1 MLRKEDFEPNMKT
14 EDKIPGA
21 QTENPAQSQ
30 RFGDFIVKYMQNV
43 QDTMELFPGTSFR
56 AINEIFGVLYV
67 PLESMGEIEVTG
79 TSYNSIPKCYTY
91 MDMEAAGESGINRLH
106 DHPYLKL
113 RGKGTAVAVID
124 SGIDYQNEVFR
135 NAGGSRIA
143 YLWDQSIEEEE
154 QNQSG
159 RELEAENGDADNLP
173 GDDIADTEVPY
184 GKLFRKKDI
193 DRALASEEPFAIVP
207 SRDTN
212 GHGTALAGIAAGNMV
227 PGENFTEPFAIV
239 PSRDTNGHG
248 TALAGI
254 AAGNMVPGENFTG
267 AAPEATLII
276 IKVKPA
282 KQYLRNFYLYPPEA
296 EAFQENDVMMAI
308 AFAISQA
315 KKLKMP
321 LSICL
326 GIGSS
331 QGAHLGTNALSQYVD
346 YVANFSQVSVS
357 VAAGNEGNTRNHST
371 GIFSQGREQIVTE
384 LRVAEREQGF
394 TIEFWGEPPE
404 IYELSIQSPTGEI
417 LEVSSSIGSRT
428 QELSFVFVETKVYVN
443 YILIERQT
451 GYSLVYI
458 RFFHPASGIWKIFT
472 QARNQQNVQF
482 HIWLP
487 VEGLIS
493 QDTYFLEPSP
503 YTTVTAPGD
512 ARNSITATAY
522 QHRDGSIYIAAG
534 RGYTPD
540 GMITPH
546 LAAPGVNVK
555 VPLVRGGFGTR
566 SGTSISAAQTAGI
579 AALLFE
585 WAIIRDNQ
593 PFFTG
598 SSVKY
603 YLQRGARREEN
614 MQYPNPE
621 WGYGKVDLYHT
632 FELLT

>member
-14 EDKIPGA
+14 EAKIPGA
-21 QTENPAQSQ
+21 QSENPAQSP

-43 QDTMELFPGTSFR
+43 KDTMELFPGTSFQ

-67 PLESMGEIEVTG
+67 PLESMGELEVTG

-91 MDMEAAGESGINRLH
+91 MDMEAAGASGITRLH

-124 SGIDYQNEVFR
+124 SGIDYQNAVFR

-143 YLWDQSIEEEE
+143 YLWDQS
-154 QNQSG
+154 
-159 RELEAENGDADNLP
+159 LEDGT
-173 GDDIADTEVPY
+173 DIAGTEVPY
-184 GKLFRKKDI
+184 GRLFRKNDI
-193 DRALASEEPFAIVP
+193 DQALAFEDPFSV
-207 SRDTN
+207 
-212 GHGTALAGIAAGNMV
+212 
-227 PGENFTEPFAIV
+227 V

-282 KQYLRNFYLYPPEA
+282 KQYLRNFYLYPPDA
-296 EAFQENDVMMAI
+296 EVFQENDVMMAI
-308 AFAISQA
+308 AYAISWA
-315 KKLKMP
+315 KKLEMP

-371 GIFSQGREQIVTE
+371 GIFSQGREQVVTE

-394 TIEFWGEPPE
+394 TMEFWGEPPE
-404 IYELSIQSPTGEI
+404 IYGLSIQSPTGEI

-472 QARNQQNVQF
+472 QARNRQNVQF
-482 HIWLP
+482 HMWLP

-566 SGTSISAAQTAGI
+566 SGTSISAAQMSGI

>member
-21 QTENPAQSQ
+21 QSENPAQSQ

-43 QDTMELFPGTSFR
+43 KDTMELFPGTSFQ

-67 PLESMGEIEVTG
+67 PLESMGELEVTG

-91 MDMEAAGESGINRLH
+91 MDMEAAGASGITRLH

-124 SGIDYQNEVFR
+124 SGIDYQNAVFR

-143 YLWDQSIEEEE
+143 YLWDQS
-154 QNQSG
+154 
-159 RELEAENGDADNLP
+159 LEDGT
-173 GDDIADTEVPY
+173 DIAGTEVPY
-184 GKLFRKKDI
+184 GRLFRKNDI
-193 DRALASEEPFAIVP
+193 DQALAFEDPFSV
-207 SRDTN
+207 
-212 GHGTALAGIAAGNMV
+212 
-227 PGENFTEPFAIV
+227 V

-282 KQYLRNFYLYPPEA
+282 KQYLRNFYLYPPDA
-296 EAFQENDVMMAI
+296 EVFQENDVMMAI
-308 AFAISQA
+308 AYAISWA
-315 KKLKMP
+315 KKLEMP

-357 VAAGNEGNTRNHST
+357 AAAGNEGNTRNHST

-394 TIEFWGEPPE
+394 TMEFWGEPPE
-404 IYELSIQSPTGEI
+404 IYGLSIQSPTGEI

-472 QARNQQNVQF
+472 RGKNRQNVQF
-482 HIWLP
+482 HMWLP

-512 ARNSITATAY
+512 ARNSITTTAY

-598 SSVKY
+598 SGVKY

>member
-21 QTENPAQSQ
+21 QSENPAQGQ

-43 QDTMELFPGTSFR
+43 KDTMELFPGTSFQ

-67 PLESMGEIEVTG
+67 PLESMGELEVTG
-79 TSYNSIPKCYTY
+79 TSYNSLPKCYTY
-91 MDMEAAGESGINRLH
+91 MDMEAAGASGITRLH

-124 SGIDYQNEVFR
+124 SGIDYQNAVFR

-143 YLWDQSIEEEE
+143 YLWDQS
-154 QNQSG
+154 
-159 RELEAENGDADNLP
+159 LEDGT
-173 GDDIADTEVPY
+173 DIAGTEVPY
-184 GKLFRKKDI
+184 GRLFRKNDI
-193 DRALASEEPFAIVP
+193 DQALAFEDPFSV
-207 SRDTN
+207 
-212 GHGTALAGIAAGNMV
+212 
-227 PGENFTEPFAIV
+227 V

-282 KQYLRNFYLYPPEA
+282 KQYLRNFYLYPPDA
-296 EAFQENDVMMAI
+296 EVFQENDVMMAI
-308 AFAISQA
+308 AYAISWA
-315 KKLKMP
+315 KKLEMP

-346 YVANFSQVSVS
+346 YVANFSKVSVS
-357 VAAGNEGNTRNHST
+357 AAAGNEGNTRNHST

-394 TIEFWGEPPE
+394 TMEFWGEPPE
-404 IYELSIQSPTGEI
+404 IYGLSIQSPTGEI

-472 QARNQQNVQF
+472 RGKNRQNVQF
-482 HIWLP
+482 HMWLP

-512 ARNSITATAY
+512 ARNSITTTAY

-598 SSVKY
+598 SGVKY

-621 WGYGKVDLYHT
+621 WGYGKVNLYHT

>member
-1 MLRKEDFEPNMKT
+1 MFGREDFEFDMKT
-14 EDKIPGA
+14 EENEIPGV
-21 QTENPAQSQ
+21 QPENPAQSEH
-30 RFGDFIVKYMQNV
+30 FGDFIVKYMQKVEN
-43 QDTMELFPGTSFR
+43 TMELFPGTTFQ
-56 AINEIFGVLYV
+56 AVNEIFGILYV
-67 PLESMGEIEVTG
+67 PLENTGELEITG

-91 MDMEAAGESGINRLH
+91 MDMEAAGASGITRLH

-143 YLWDQSIEEEE
+143 YLWDQSLEEE
-154 QNQSG
+154 SDMG
-159 RELEAENGDADNLP
+159 AAK
-173 GDDIADTEVPY
+173 VPY
-184 GKLFRKKDI
+184 GRLFRKKDI
-193 DRALASEEPFAIVP
+193 DLALDSENPFSIVP

-227 PGENFTEPFAIV
+227 Q
-239 PSRDTNGHG
+239 
-248 TALAGI
+248 
-254 AAGNMVPGENFTG
+254 GENFTG

-296 EAFQENDVMMAI
+296 EVFQEDDVMMAI
-308 AFAISQA
+308 AFAIRLA
-315 KKLKMP
+315 KELGVP
-321 LSICL
+321 LSICV

-371 GIFSQGREQIVTE
+371 GIFSQEREKIVTE

-394 TIEFWGEPPE
+394 TMEFWGEPPE

-417 LEVSSSIGSRT
+417 LKVSSSIGSRT

-472 QARNQQNVQF
+472 QGKNKQNVQF
-482 HIWLP
+482 HMWLP

-512 ARNSITATAY
+512 VRNSITATAY

-540 GMITPH
+540 GMVTPH

-621 WGYGKVDLYHT
+621 WGYGRVDLYHT

>member
-1 MLRKEDFEPNMKT
+1 MFGKEDFEFDMET
-14 EDKIPGA
+14 EENEIPGV
-21 QTENPAQSQ
+21 QPENPAQSEH
-30 RFGDFIVKYMQNV
+30 FGDFIVKYMQNV
-43 QDTMELFPGTSFR
+43 ENTMELFPGTTFQ
-56 AINEIFGVLYV
+56 AVNEIFGILYV
-67 PLESMGEIEVTG
+67 PLENTGELEITG

-91 MDMEAAGESGINRLH
+91 MDMEAAGASGITRLH

-143 YLWDQSIEEEE
+143 YLWDQS
-154 QNQSG
+154 
-159 RELEAENGDADNLP
+159 LEDE
-173 GDDIADTEVPY
+173 ADTGSAKVPY
-184 GKLFRKKDI
+184 GRLFRKKDI
-193 DRALASEEPFAIVP
+193 DLALDSENPFSIVP

-227 PGENFTEPFAIV
+227 Q
-239 PSRDTNGHG
+239 
-248 TALAGI
+248 
-254 AAGNMVPGENFTG
+254 GENFTG

-296 EAFQENDVMMAI
+296 EVFQEDDVMMAI
-308 AFAISQA
+308 AFAIRQA
-315 KKLKMP
+315 KELGVP
-321 LSICL
+321 LSICV

-371 GIFSQGREQIVTE
+371 GIFSQERERIVTE

-394 TIEFWGEPPE
+394 TMEFWGEPPE

-417 LEVSSSIGSRT
+417 LEVSSSIGART

-472 QARNQQNVQF
+472 QGKNKQNVQF
-482 HIWLP
+482 HMWLP

-540 GMITPH
+540 GMVTPH

-555 VPLVRGGFGTR
+555 VPMVRGGFGTR

-621 WGYGKVDLYHT
+621 WGYGRVDLYHT

>member
-21 QTENPAQSQ
+21 QSENPAQSQ

-43 QDTMELFPGTSFR
+43 KDTMELFPGTSFQ

-67 PLESMGEIEVTG
+67 PLESMGELEVTG

-91 MDMEAAGESGINRLH
+91 MDMEAAGASGITRLH

-124 SGIDYQNEVFR
+124 SGIDYQNAVFR

-143 YLWDQSIEEEE
+143 YLWDQS
-154 QNQSG
+154 
-159 RELEAENGDADNLP
+159 LEDGT
-173 GDDIADTEVPY
+173 DIAGTEVPY
-184 GKLFRKKDI
+184 GRLFRKNDI
-193 DRALASEEPFAIVP
+193 DQALAFEDPFSV
-207 SRDTN
+207 
-212 GHGTALAGIAAGNMV
+212 
-227 PGENFTEPFAIV
+227 V

-282 KQYLRNFYLYPPEA
+282 KQYLRNFYLYPPDA
-296 EAFQENDVMMAI
+296 EVFQENDVMMAI
-308 AFAISQA
+308 AYAISWA
-315 KKLKMP
+315 KKLEMP

-371 GIFSQGREQIVTE
+371 GIFSQGREQVVTE

-394 TIEFWGEPPE
+394 TMEFWGEPPE
-404 IYELSIQSPTGEI
+404 IYGLSIQSPTGEI

-472 QARNQQNVQF
+472 RGKNRQNVQF
-482 HIWLP
+482 HMWLP

-512 ARNSITATAY
+512 ARNSITTTAY

-598 SSVKY
+598 SGVKY

>member
-1 MLRKEDFEPNMKT
+1 MFGREDFEFDMKT
-14 EDKIPGA
+14 EENEIPGV
-21 QTENPAQSQ
+21 QPENPAQSEH
-30 RFGDFIVKYMQNV
+30 FGDFIVKYMQNV
-43 QDTMELFPGTSFR
+43 ENTMELFPGTTFQ
-56 AINEIFGVLYV
+56 AVNEIFGILYV
-67 PLESMGEIEVTG
+67 PLENTGELEITG

-91 MDMEAAGESGINRLH
+91 MDMEAAGASGITRLH

-143 YLWDQSIEEEE
+143 YLWDQSLEEE
-154 QNQSG
+154 SDMG
-159 RELEAENGDADNLP
+159 AAK
-173 GDDIADTEVPY
+173 VPY
-184 GKLFRKKDI
+184 GRLFRKRDI
-193 DRALASEEPFAIVP
+193 DLALDSENPFSIVP

-227 PGENFTEPFAIV
+227 Q
-239 PSRDTNGHG
+239 
-248 TALAGI
+248 
-254 AAGNMVPGENFTG
+254 GENFTG

-296 EAFQENDVMMAI
+296 EVFQEDDVMMAI
-308 AFAISQA
+308 AFAIRLA
-315 KKLKMP
+315 KELGVP
-321 LSICL
+321 LSICV

-371 GIFSQGREQIVTE
+371 GIFSQEREKIVTE

-394 TIEFWGEPPE
+394 TMEFWGEPPE

-472 QARNQQNVQF
+472 QGKNKQNVQF
-482 HIWLP
+482 HMWLP

-534 RGYTPD
+534 RGYTPN
-540 GMITPH
+540 GMVTPH

-555 VPLVRGGFGTR
+555 VPLVRGGFGIR

-585 WAIIRDNQ
+585 WAIIRNNQ

-621 WGYGKVDLYHT
+621 WGYGRVDLYHT

>member
-21 QTENPAQSQ
+21 QSENPAQSQ

-43 QDTMELFPGTSFR
+43 KDTMELFPGTSFQ

-67 PLESMGEIEVTG
+67 PLESMGELEVTG

-91 MDMEAAGESGINRLH
+91 MDMEAAGASGITRLH

-124 SGIDYQNEVFR
+124 SGIDYQNAVFR

-143 YLWDQSIEEEE
+143 YLWDQS
-154 QNQSG
+154 
-159 RELEAENGDADNLP
+159 LEDGT
-173 GDDIADTEVPY
+173 DIAGTEVPY
-184 GKLFRKKDI
+184 GRLFHKNDI
-193 DRALASEEPFAIVP
+193 DQALAFEDPFSV
-207 SRDTN
+207 
-212 GHGTALAGIAAGNMV
+212 
-227 PGENFTEPFAIV
+227 V

-282 KQYLRNFYLYPPEA
+282 KQYLRNFYLYPPDA
-296 EAFQENDVMMAI
+296 EVFQENDVMMAI
-308 AFAISQA
+308 AYAISWA
-315 KKLKMP
+315 KKLEMP

-371 GIFSQGREQIVTE
+371 GIFSQGREQVVTE

-394 TIEFWGEPPE
+394 TMEFWGEPPE
-404 IYELSIQSPTGEI
+404 IYGLSIQSPTGEI

-472 QARNQQNVQF
+472 QARNRQNVQF
-482 HIWLP
+482 HMWLP

-546 LAAPGVNVK
+546 LAVPGVNVK

-566 SGTSISAAQTAGI
+566 SGTSISAAQMSGI

>member
-21 QTENPAQSQ
+21 QSENPAQSQ

-43 QDTMELFPGTSFR
+43 KDTMELFPGTSFQ

-67 PLESMGEIEVTG
+67 PLESMGELEVTG
-79 TSYNSIPKCYTY
+79 TSYNSIPKCYMY
-91 MDMEAAGESGINRLH
+91 MDMEAAGASGITRLH

-124 SGIDYQNEVFR
+124 SGIDYQNAVFR

-143 YLWDQSIEEEE
+143 YLWDQS
-154 QNQSG
+154 
-159 RELEAENGDADNLP
+159 LEDGT
-173 GDDIADTEVPY
+173 DIAGTEVPY
-184 GKLFRKKDI
+184 GRLFRKNDI
-193 DRALASEEPFAIVP
+193 DQALAFEDPFSV
-207 SRDTN
+207 
-212 GHGTALAGIAAGNMV
+212 
-227 PGENFTEPFAIV
+227 V

-282 KQYLRNFYLYPPEA
+282 KQYLRNFYLYPPDA
-296 EAFQENDVMMAI
+296 EVFQENDVMMAI
-308 AFAISQA
+308 AYAISWA
-315 KKLKMP
+315 KKLEMP

-371 GIFSQGREQIVTE
+371 GIFSQGREQVVTE

-394 TIEFWGEPPE
+394 TMEFWGEPPE
-404 IYELSIQSPTGEI
+404 IYGLSIQSPTGEI

-472 QARNQQNVQF
+472 QARNRQNVQF
-482 HIWLP
+482 HMWLP

-566 SGTSISAAQTAGI
+566 SGTSISAAQMSGI

>member
-1 MLRKEDFEPNMKT
+1 MFGREDFEFDMKT
-14 EDKIPGA
+14 EENEIPGV
-21 QTENPAQSQ
+21 QPENPAQSEH
-30 RFGDFIVKYMQNV
+30 FGDFIVKYMQNV
-43 QDTMELFPGTSFR
+43 ENTMELFPGTTFQ
-56 AINEIFGVLYV
+56 AVNEIFGILYV
-67 PLESMGEIEVTG
+67 PLENTGELEITG

-91 MDMEAAGESGINRLH
+91 MDMEAAGASGITRLH

-113 RGKGTAVAVID
+113 RGKGTAVAVIE

-143 YLWDQSIEEEE
+143 YLWDQSLEEE
-154 QNQSG
+154 SDMG
-159 RELEAENGDADNLP
+159 AAK
-173 GDDIADTEVPY
+173 VPY
-184 GKLFRKKDI
+184 GRLFRKRDI
-193 DRALASEEPFAIVP
+193 DLALDSENPFSIVP

-227 PGENFTEPFAIV
+227 Q
-239 PSRDTNGHG
+239 
-248 TALAGI
+248 
-254 AAGNMVPGENFTG
+254 GENFTG

-296 EAFQENDVMMAI
+296 EVFQEDDVMMAI
-308 AFAISQA
+308 AFAIRLA
-315 KKLKMP
+315 KELGVP
-321 LSICL
+321 LSICV

-371 GIFSQGREQIVTE
+371 GIFSQEREKIVTE

-394 TIEFWGEPPE
+394 TMEFWGEPPE

-472 QARNQQNVQF
+472 QGKNKQNVQF
-482 HIWLP
+482 HMWLP

-534 RGYTPD
+534 RGYTPN
-540 GMITPH
+540 GMVTPH

-555 VPLVRGGFGTR
+555 VPLVRGGFGIR

-585 WAIIRDNQ
+585 WAIIRNNQ

-621 WGYGKVDLYHT
+621 WGYGRVDLYHT

>member
-1 MLRKEDFEPNMKT
+1 MGNKDAGNLSMQESVS
-14 EDKIPGA
+14 
-21 QTENPAQSQ
+21 PAQNEMYA
-30 RFGDFIVKYMQNV
+30 DFIVKYMDDFQEDLGDV
-43 QDTMELFPGTSFR
+43 PGFSFQK
-56 AINEIFGVLYV
+56 INGIYGVVYAPLTEIGRWNINTY
-67 PLESMGEIEVTG
+67 
-79 TSYNSIPKCYTY
+79 SYSSIPKCYTH
-91 MDMEAAGESGINRLH
+91 MDLGGLSASGITRLQEQ
-106 DHPYLKL
+106 PYLQLK
-113 RGKGTAVAVID
+113 GSGTAVAVVD
-124 SGIDYQNEVFR
+124 SGIDYRNPVFQNEM
-135 NAGGSRIA
+135 GSRI
-143 YLWDQSIEEEE
+143 LCIWDQTL
-154 QNQSG
+154 Q
-159 RELEAENGDADNLP
+159 GD
-173 GDDIADTEVPY
+173 GKEVPY
-184 GKLFRKKDI
+184 GRVFWKKDI
-193 DRALASEEPFAIVP
+193 DQALASGNPLEIVP
-207 SRDTN
+207 SVDTD
-212 GHGTALAGIAAGNMV
+212 GHGTRMAAIAAGNYF
-227 PGENFTEPFAIV
+227 PEENF
-239 PSRDTNGHG
+239 S
-248 TALAGI
+248 
-254 AAGNMVPGENFTG
+254 G
-267 AAPEATLII
+267 AAPEAMLII
-276 IKVKPA
+276 VKVKPA
-282 KQYLRNFYLYPPEA
+282 KKYLREFYLFPAEA
-296 EAFQENDVMMAI
+296 ELFQENDIMMGMDFAVRI
-308 AFAISQA
+308 ANDRR
-315 KKLKMP
+315 MP
-321 LSICL
+321 LSLCL

-331 QGAHLGTNALSQYVD
+331 QGAHIGKNPLSLYVD
-346 YVANFSQVSVS
+346 YISQYSLISVS
-357 VAAGNEGNTRNHST
+357 VAAGNEGAARHHYA
-371 GIFSQGREQIVTE
+371 GRLTERENQALAE
-384 LRVAEREQGF
+384 LRVGNKEPGF
-394 TIEFWGEPPE
+394 TMEFWGEPPE
-404 IYELSIQSPTGEI
+404 IYNLSLQSPTGEI
-417 LEVSSSIGSRT
+417 LDISASLGEVT

-472 QARNQQNVQF
+472 QARNRQNVQF
-482 HIWLP
+482 HMWLP

-555 VPLVRGGFGTR
+555 VPLVRGDFGTR

-621 WGYGKVDLYHT
+621 WGYGKVDLYHP

>member
-1 MLRKEDFEPNMKT
+1 MFGREDFEFDMKT
-14 EDKIPGA
+14 EENEIPGV
-21 QTENPAQSQ
+21 QPENPAQSEH
-30 RFGDFIVKYMQNV
+30 FGDFIVKYMQKVEN
-43 QDTMELFPGTSFR
+43 TMELFPGTTFQ
-56 AINEIFGVLYV
+56 AVNEIFGILYV
-67 PLESMGEIEVTG
+67 PLENTGELEITG

-91 MDMEAAGESGINRLH
+91 MDMEAAGASGITRLH

-143 YLWDQSIEEEE
+143 YLWDQSLEEE
-154 QNQSG
+154 SDMG
-159 RELEAENGDADNLP
+159 AAK
-173 GDDIADTEVPY
+173 VPY
-184 GKLFRKKDI
+184 GRLFRKKDI
-193 DRALASEEPFAIVP
+193 DLALDSENPFSIVP

-227 PGENFTEPFAIV
+227 Q
-239 PSRDTNGHG
+239 
-248 TALAGI
+248 
-254 AAGNMVPGENFTG
+254 GENFTG

-296 EAFQENDVMMAI
+296 EVFQEDDVMMAI
-308 AFAISQA
+308 AFAIRLA
-315 KKLKMP
+315 KELGVP
-321 LSICL
+321 LSICV

-371 GIFSQGREQIVTE
+371 GIFSQEREKIVTE

-394 TIEFWGEPPE
+394 TMEFWGEPPE

-417 LEVSSSIGSRT
+417 LKVSSSIGSRT

-472 QARNQQNVQF
+472 QGKNKQNVQF
-482 HIWLP
+482 HMWLP

-540 GMITPH
+540 GMVTPH

-621 WGYGKVDLYHT
+621 WGYGRVDLYHT

>member
-21 QTENPAQSQ
+21 QSENPAQSQ

-43 QDTMELFPGTSFR
+43 KDTMELFPGTSFQ

-67 PLESMGEIEVTG
+67 PLESMGELEVTG

-91 MDMEAAGESGINRLH
+91 MDMEAAGASGITRLH

-124 SGIDYQNEVFR
+124 SGIDYQNAVFR

-143 YLWDQSIEEEE
+143 YLWDQS
-154 QNQSG
+154 
-159 RELEAENGDADNLP
+159 LEDGT
-173 GDDIADTEVPY
+173 DIAGTEVPY
-184 GKLFRKKDI
+184 GRLFRKNDI
-193 DRALASEEPFAIVP
+193 DQALAFEDPFSV
-207 SRDTN
+207 
-212 GHGTALAGIAAGNMV
+212 
-227 PGENFTEPFAIV
+227 V

-267 AAPEATLII
+267 AVPEATLII

-282 KQYLRNFYLYPPEA
+282 KQYLRNFYLYPPDA
-296 EAFQENDVMMAI
+296 EVFQENDVMMAI
-308 AFAISQA
+308 AYAISWA
-315 KKLKMP
+315 KKLEMP

-371 GIFSQGREQIVTE
+371 GIFSQGREQVVTE

-394 TIEFWGEPPE
+394 TMEFWGEPPE
-404 IYELSIQSPTGEI
+404 IYGLSIQSPTGEI

-472 QARNQQNVQF
+472 QARNRQNVQF
-482 HIWLP
+482 HMWLP

-566 SGTSISAAQTAGI
+566 SGTSISAAQMSGI

>member
-1 MLRKEDFEPNMKT
+1 MLGKEDFEFDMET
-14 EDKIPGA
+14 EENEIPGV
-21 QTENPAQSQ
+21 QPENPAQSEH
-30 RFGDFIVKYMQNV
+30 FGDFIVKYMQNV
-43 QDTMELFPGTSFR
+43 ENTMELFPGTTFQ
-56 AINEIFGVLYV
+56 AINEIFGILYV
-67 PLESMGEIEVTG
+67 PLENTGELEITG

-91 MDMEAAGESGINRLH
+91 MDMEAAGASGITRLH

-113 RGKGTAVAVID
+113 RGRGTAVAVID

-143 YLWDQSIEEEE
+143 YLWDQSLEEE
-154 QNQSG
+154 SDMG
-159 RELEAENGDADNLP
+159 AAK
-173 GDDIADTEVPY
+173 VPY
-184 GKLFRKKDI
+184 GRLFRKRDI
-193 DRALASEEPFAIVP
+193 DLALDSENPFSIVP

-227 PGENFTEPFAIV
+227 Q
-239 PSRDTNGHG
+239 
-248 TALAGI
+248 
-254 AAGNMVPGENFTG
+254 GENFTG

-296 EAFQENDVMMAI
+296 EVFQEDDVMMAI
-308 AFAISQA
+308 AFAIRLA
-315 KKLKMP
+315 KELGVP
-321 LSICL
+321 LSICV

-371 GIFSQGREQIVTE
+371 GIFSQEREKIVTE

-394 TIEFWGEPPE
+394 TMEFWGEPPE

-472 QARNQQNVQF
+472 QGKNKQNVQF
-482 HIWLP
+482 HMWLP

-540 GMITPH
+540 GMVTPH

-585 WAIIRDNQ
+585 WAIIRNNQ

-621 WGYGKVDLYHT
+621 WGYGRVDLYHT

>member
-1 MLRKEDFEPNMKT
+1 MFGREDFEFDMKT
-14 EDKIPGA
+14 EENEIPGV
-21 QTENPAQSQ
+21 QPENPAQSEH
-30 RFGDFIVKYMQNV
+30 FGDFIVKYMQNV
-43 QDTMELFPGTSFR
+43 ENTMELFPGTTFQ
-56 AINEIFGVLYV
+56 AVNEIFGILYV
-67 PLESMGEIEVTG
+67 PLENTGELEITG
-79 TSYNSIPKCYTY
+79 ISYNSIPKCYTY
-91 MDMEAAGESGINRLH
+91 MDMEAAGASGITRLH

-135 NAGGSRIA
+135 NASGSRIA
-143 YLWDQSIEEEE
+143 YLWDQS
-154 QNQSG
+154 
-159 RELEAENGDADNLP
+159 LEDEADM
-173 GDDIADTEVPY
+173 GSAKVPY
-184 GKLFRKKDI
+184 GRLFRKKDI
-193 DRALASEEPFAIVP
+193 DLALDSENPFSIVP
-207 SRDTN
+207 SRDSN

-227 PGENFTEPFAIV
+227 Q
-239 PSRDTNGHG
+239 
-248 TALAGI
+248 
-254 AAGNMVPGENFTG
+254 GENFTG

-296 EAFQENDVMMAI
+296 EVFQEDDVMMAI
-308 AFAISQA
+308 AFAIRLA
-315 KKLKMP
+315 KELGVP
-321 LSICL
+321 LSICV

-371 GIFSQGREQIVTE
+371 GIFSQEREKIVTE

-394 TIEFWGEPPE
+394 TMEFWGEPPE

-472 QARNQQNVQF
+472 QGKNKQNVQF
-482 HIWLP
+482 HMWLP

-540 GMITPH
+540 GMVTPH

-621 WGYGKVDLYHT
+621 WGYGRVDLYHT

>member
-1 MLRKEDFEPNMKT
+1 MFGREDFEFDMKT
-14 EDKIPGA
+14 EENEIPGV
-21 QTENPAQSQ
+21 QPENPAQSEH
-30 RFGDFIVKYMQNV
+30 FGDFIVKYMQNV
-43 QDTMELFPGTSFR
+43 ENTMELFPGTTFQ
-56 AINEIFGVLYV
+56 AVNEIFGILYV
-67 PLESMGEIEVTG
+67 PLENTGELEITG

-91 MDMEAAGESGINRLH
+91 MDMEAAGASGITRLH

-143 YLWDQSIEEEE
+143 YLWDQSLEEE
-154 QNQSG
+154 SDMG
-159 RELEAENGDADNLP
+159 AAK
-173 GDDIADTEVPY
+173 VPY
-184 GKLFRKKDI
+184 GRLFRKRDI
-193 DRALASEEPFAIVP
+193 DLALDSENPFSIVP

-227 PGENFTEPFAIV
+227 Q
-239 PSRDTNGHG
+239 
-248 TALAGI
+248 
-254 AAGNMVPGENFTG
+254 GENFTG

-296 EAFQENDVMMAI
+296 EVFQEDDVMMAI
-308 AFAISQA
+308 AFAIRLA
-315 KKLKMP
+315 KELGVP
-321 LSICL
+321 LSICV

-371 GIFSQGREQIVTE
+371 GIFSQEREKIVTE

-394 TIEFWGEPPE
+394 TMEFWGEPPE

-472 QARNQQNVQF
+472 QGKNKQNVQF
-482 HIWLP
+482 HMWLP

-540 GMITPH
+540 GMVTPH

-603 YLQRGARREEN
+603 HLQRGARREEN

-621 WGYGKVDLYHT
+621 WGYGRVDLYHT

>member
-1 MLRKEDFEPNMKT
+1 MLGKEDFEFDMET
-14 EDKIPGA
+14 EENEIPGV
-21 QTENPAQSQ
+21 QPENPAQSEH
-30 RFGDFIVKYMQNV
+30 FGDFIVKYMQNV
-43 QDTMELFPGTSFR
+43 ENTMELFPGTTFQ
-56 AINEIFGVLYV
+56 AINEIFGILYV
-67 PLESMGEIEVTG
+67 PLENTGELEITG

-91 MDMEAAGESGINRLH
+91 MDMEAAGASGITRLH

-143 YLWDQSIEEEE
+143 YLWDQSLEEE
-154 QNQSG
+154 SDMG
-159 RELEAENGDADNLP
+159 AAK
-173 GDDIADTEVPY
+173 VPY
-184 GKLFRKKDI
+184 GRLFRKRDI
-193 DRALASEEPFAIVP
+193 DLALDSENPFSIVP

-227 PGENFTEPFAIV
+227 Q
-239 PSRDTNGHG
+239 
-248 TALAGI
+248 
-254 AAGNMVPGENFTG
+254 GENFTG

-296 EAFQENDVMMAI
+296 EVFQEDDVMMAI
-308 AFAISQA
+308 AFAIRLA
-315 KKLKMP
+315 KELGVP
-321 LSICL
+321 LSICV

-371 GIFSQGREQIVTE
+371 GIFSQEREKIVTE

-394 TIEFWGEPPE
+394 TMEFWGEPPE

-472 QARNQQNVQF
+472 QGKNKQNVQF
-482 HIWLP
+482 HMWLP

-512 ARNSITATAY
+512 ARNSIIATAY

-540 GMITPH
+540 GMVTPH

-585 WAIIRDNQ
+585 WAIIRNNQ

-621 WGYGKVDLYHT
+621 WGYGRVDLYHT

>member
-43 QDTMELFPGTSFR
+43 KDTMELFPGTSFQ

-67 PLESMGEIEVTG
+67 PLESMGELEVTG

-91 MDMEAAGESGINRLH
+91 MDMEAAGASGITRLH

-124 SGIDYQNEVFR
+124 SGIDYQNAVFR

-143 YLWDQSIEEEE
+143 YLWDQS
-154 QNQSG
+154 
-159 RELEAENGDADNLP
+159 LEDGT
-173 GDDIADTEVPY
+173 DIAGTEVPY
-184 GKLFRKKDI
+184 GRLFRKNDI
-193 DRALASEEPFAIVP
+193 DQALAFEDPFSV
-207 SRDTN
+207 
-212 GHGTALAGIAAGNMV
+212 
-227 PGENFTEPFAIV
+227 V

-282 KQYLRNFYLYPPEA
+282 KQYLRNFYLYPPDA
-296 EAFQENDVMMAI
+296 EVFQENDVMMAI
-308 AFAISQA
+308 AYAISWA
-315 KKLKMP
+315 KKLEMP

-472 QARNQQNVQF
+472 QARNRQNVQF

>member
-1 MLRKEDFEPNMKT
+1 MFGREDFEFDMKT
-14 EDKIPGA
+14 EENEIPGV
-21 QTENPAQSQ
+21 QPENPAQSEH
-30 RFGDFIVKYMQNV
+30 FGDFIVKYMQNV
-43 QDTMELFPGTSFR
+43 ENTMELFPGTTFQ
-56 AINEIFGVLYV
+56 AINEIFGILYV
-67 PLESMGEIEVTG
+67 PLENTGELEITG

-91 MDMEAAGESGINRLH
+91 MDMEAAGASGITRLH

-113 RGKGTAVAVID
+113 RGRGTAVAVID

-143 YLWDQSIEEEE
+143 YLWDQSLEEE
-154 QNQSG
+154 S
-159 RELEAENGDADNLP
+159 
-173 GDDIADTEVPY
+173 DIGAAKVPY
-184 GKLFRKKDI
+184 GRLFRKRDI
-193 DRALASEEPFAIVP
+193 DLALDSENPFSIVP

-227 PGENFTEPFAIV
+227 Q
-239 PSRDTNGHG
+239 
-248 TALAGI
+248 
-254 AAGNMVPGENFTG
+254 GENFTG

-296 EAFQENDVMMAI
+296 EVFQEDDVMMAI
-308 AFAISQA
+308 AFAIRLA
-315 KKLKMP
+315 KELGVP
-321 LSICL
+321 LSICV

-371 GIFSQGREQIVTE
+371 GIFSQEREKIVTE

-394 TIEFWGEPPE
+394 TMEFWGEPPE

-472 QARNQQNVQF
+472 QGKNKQNVQF
-482 HIWLP
+482 HMWLP

-540 GMITPH
+540 GMVTPH

-621 WGYGKVDLYHT
+621 WGYGRVDLYHT

>member
-21 QTENPAQSQ
+21 QSENPAQSQ

-43 QDTMELFPGTSFR
+43 KDTMELFPGTSFQ

-67 PLESMGEIEVTG
+67 PLESMGELEVTG

-91 MDMEAAGESGINRLH
+91 MDMEAAGASGITRLH

-124 SGIDYQNEVFR
+124 SGIDYQNAVFR

-143 YLWDQSIEEEE
+143 YLWDQS
-154 QNQSG
+154 
-159 RELEAENGDADNLP
+159 LEDGT
-173 GDDIADTEVPY
+173 DIAGTEVPY
-184 GKLFRKKDI
+184 GRLFRKNDI
-193 DRALASEEPFAIVP
+193 DQALAFEDPFSV
-207 SRDTN
+207 
-212 GHGTALAGIAAGNMV
+212 
-227 PGENFTEPFAIV
+227 V

-282 KQYLRNFYLYPPEA
+282 KQYLRNFYLYPPDA
-296 EAFQENDVMMAI
+296 KVFQENDVMMAI
-308 AFAISQA
+308 AYAISWA
-315 KKLKMP
+315 KKLEMP

-472 QARNQQNVQF
+472 QARNRQNVQF

>member
-21 QTENPAQSQ
+21 QSENPAQSQ

-43 QDTMELFPGTSFR
+43 KDTMELFPGTSFQ

-67 PLESMGEIEVTG
+67 PLESMGELEVTG

-91 MDMEAAGESGINRLH
+91 MDMEAAGASGITRLH

-124 SGIDYQNEVFR
+124 SGIDYQNAVFR
-135 NAGGSRIA
+135 NAGGSRIV
-143 YLWDQSIEEEE
+143 YLWDQS
-154 QNQSG
+154 
-159 RELEAENGDADNLP
+159 LEDGT
-173 GDDIADTEVPY
+173 DIAGTEVPY
-184 GKLFRKKDI
+184 GRLFRKNDI
-193 DRALASEEPFAIVP
+193 DQALASEDPFSV
-207 SRDTN
+207 
-212 GHGTALAGIAAGNMV
+212 
-227 PGENFTEPFAIV
+227 V

-282 KQYLRNFYLYPPEA
+282 KQYLRNFYLYPPDA
-296 EAFQENDVMMAI
+296 EVFQENDVMMAI
-308 AFAISQA
+308 AYAISWA
-315 KKLKMP
+315 KKLEMP

-371 GIFSQGREQIVTE
+371 GIFSQEREQIVTE

-394 TIEFWGEPPE
+394 TMEFWGEPPE
-404 IYELSIQSPTGEI
+404 IYGLSIQSPTGEI

-482 HIWLP
+482 HMWLP

>member
-21 QTENPAQSQ
+21 QSENPAQSQ

-43 QDTMELFPGTSFR
+43 KDTMELFPGTSFQ

-67 PLESMGEIEVTG
+67 PLESMGELEVTG

-91 MDMEAAGESGINRLH
+91 MDMEAAGASGITRLH

-124 SGIDYQNEVFR
+124 SGIDYQNAVFR

-143 YLWDQSIEEEE
+143 YLWDQS
-154 QNQSG
+154 
-159 RELEAENGDADNLP
+159 LEDGT
-173 GDDIADTEVPY
+173 DIAGTEVPY
-184 GKLFRKKDI
+184 GRLFHKNDI
-193 DRALASEEPFAIVP
+193 DQALAFEDPFSV
-207 SRDTN
+207 
-212 GHGTALAGIAAGNMV
+212 
-227 PGENFTEPFAIV
+227 V

-282 KQYLRNFYLYPPEA
+282 KQYLRNFYLYPPDA
-296 EAFQENDVMMAI
+296 EVFQENDVMMAI
-308 AFAISQA
+308 AYAISWA
-315 KKLKMP
+315 KKLEMP

-472 QARNQQNVQF
+472 QARNRQNVQF

>member
-21 QTENPAQSQ
+21 QSENPAQSQ

-43 QDTMELFPGTSFR
+43 KDTMELFSGTSFQ

-67 PLESMGEIEVTG
+67 PLESMGELEVTG

-91 MDMEAAGESGINRLH
+91 MDMEAAGASGITRLH

-124 SGIDYQNEVFR
+124 SGIDYQNAVFR

-143 YLWDQSIEEEE
+143 YLWDQS
-154 QNQSG
+154 
-159 RELEAENGDADNLP
+159 LEDGT
-173 GDDIADTEVPY
+173 DIAGTEVPY
-184 GKLFRKKDI
+184 GRLFRKNDI
-193 DRALASEEPFAIVP
+193 DQALAFEDPFSV
-207 SRDTN
+207 
-212 GHGTALAGIAAGNMV
+212 
-227 PGENFTEPFAIV
+227 V

-282 KQYLRNFYLYPPEA
+282 KQYLRNFYLYPPDA
-296 EAFQENDVMMAI
+296 EVFQENDVMMAI
-308 AFAISQA
+308 AYAISWA
-315 KKLKMP
+315 KKLEMP

-371 GIFSQGREQIVTE
+371 GIFSQEREQIVTE

-394 TIEFWGEPPE
+394 TMEFWGEPPE
-404 IYELSIQSPTGEI
+404 IYGLSIQSPTGEI

-555 VPLVRGGFGTR
+555 VPLVRGDFGTR

>member
-1 MLRKEDFEPNMKT
+1 MLGKEDFEFDMET
-14 EDKIPGA
+14 EENEIPGV
-21 QTENPAQSQ
+21 QPENPAQSEH
-30 RFGDFIVKYMQNV
+30 FGDFIVKYMQNV
-43 QDTMELFPGTSFR
+43 ENTMELFPGTTFQ
-56 AINEIFGVLYV
+56 AINEIFGILYV
-67 PLESMGEIEVTG
+67 PLENTGELEITG

-91 MDMEAAGESGINRLH
+91 MDMEAAGASGITRLH

-143 YLWDQSIEEEE
+143 YLWDQSLEEE
-154 QNQSG
+154 SDMG
-159 RELEAENGDADNLP
+159 AAK
-173 GDDIADTEVPY
+173 VPY
-184 GKLFRKKDI
+184 GRLFRKRDI
-193 DRALASEEPFAIVP
+193 DLALDSENPFSIVP

-227 PGENFTEPFAIV
+227 Q
-239 PSRDTNGHG
+239 
-248 TALAGI
+248 
-254 AAGNMVPGENFTG
+254 GENFTG
-267 AAPEATLII
+267 AAPEATLNI

-296 EAFQENDVMMAI
+296 EVFQEDDVMMAI
-308 AFAISQA
+308 AFAIRLA
-315 KKLKMP
+315 KELGVP
-321 LSICL
+321 LSICV

-371 GIFSQGREQIVTE
+371 GIFSQEREKIVTE

-394 TIEFWGEPPE
+394 TMEFWGDPPE

-472 QARNQQNVQF
+472 QGKNKQNVQF
-482 HIWLP
+482 HMWLP

-534 RGYTPD
+534 RGYTPN
-540 GMITPH
+540 GMVTPH

-555 VPLVRGGFGTR
+555 VPLVRGGFGIR

-585 WAIIRDNQ
+585 WAIIRNNQ

-621 WGYGKVDLYHT
+621 WGYGRVDLYHT

>member
-21 QTENPAQSQ
+21 QSENPAQSQ

-43 QDTMELFPGTSFR
+43 KDTMELFPGTSFQ

-67 PLESMGEIEVTG
+67 PLESMGELEVTG

-91 MDMEAAGESGINRLH
+91 MDMEASGASGITRLH

-124 SGIDYQNEVFR
+124 SGIDYQNAVFR

-143 YLWDQSIEEEE
+143 YLWDQS
-154 QNQSG
+154 
-159 RELEAENGDADNLP
+159 LEDGT
-173 GDDIADTEVPY
+173 DIAGTEVPY
-184 GKLFRKKDI
+184 GRLFRKKDI
-193 DRALASEEPFAIVP
+193 DQALASEDPFSVVP

-212 GHGTALAGIAAGNMV
+212 GHGTAL
-227 PGENFTEPFAIV
+227 
-239 PSRDTNGHG
+239 S
-248 TALAGI
+248 GI

-296 EAFQENDVMMAI
+296 EVFQENDVMMAT
-308 AFAISQA
+308 AYAISWA
-315 KKLKMP
+315 KKLEMP

-371 GIFSQGREQIVTE
+371 GIFSQEREQIVTE

-394 TIEFWGEPPE
+394 TMEFWGEPPE
-404 IYELSIQSPTGEI
+404 IYGLSIQSPTGEI

-482 HIWLP
+482 HMWLP

-598 SSVKY
+598 SGVKY

>member
-21 QTENPAQSQ
+21 QSENPAQSQ

-43 QDTMELFPGTSFR
+43 KDTMELFPGTSFQ

-67 PLESMGEIEVTG
+67 PLESMGELEVTG

-91 MDMEAAGESGINRLH
+91 MDMEAAGASGITRLH

-124 SGIDYQNEVFR
+124 SGIDYQNAVFR

-143 YLWDQSIEEEE
+143 YLWDQS
-154 QNQSG
+154 
-159 RELEAENGDADNLP
+159 LEDGT
-173 GDDIADTEVPY
+173 DIAGTEVPY
-184 GKLFRKKDI
+184 GRLFRKNDI
-193 DRALASEEPFAIVP
+193 DQALAFEDPFSV
-207 SRDTN
+207 
-212 GHGTALAGIAAGNMV
+212 
-227 PGENFTEPFAIV
+227 V

-282 KQYLRNFYLYPPEA
+282 KQYLRNFYLYPPDA
-296 EAFQENDVMMAI
+296 EVFQENDVMMAI
-308 AFAISQA
+308 AYAISWA
-315 KKLKMP
+315 KKLEMP

-371 GIFSQGREQIVTE
+371 GIFSQGREQVVTE

-394 TIEFWGEPPE
+394 TMEFWGEPPE
-404 IYELSIQSPTGEI
+404 IYGLSIQSPTGEI

-472 QARNQQNVQF
+472 QARNRQNVQF
-482 HIWLP
+482 HMWLP

-503 YTTVTAPGD
+503 YTSVTAPGD

-566 SGTSISAAQTAGI
+566 SGTSISAAQMSGI

>member
-21 QTENPAQSQ
+21 QSENPAQSQ

-43 QDTMELFPGTSFR
+43 KDTMELFPGTSFQ

-67 PLESMGEIEVTG
+67 PLESMGELEVTG

-91 MDMEAAGESGINRLH
+91 MDMEAAGASGITRLH

-124 SGIDYQNEVFR
+124 SGIDYQNAVFR

-143 YLWDQSIEEEE
+143 YLWDQS
-154 QNQSG
+154 
-159 RELEAENGDADNLP
+159 LEDGT
-173 GDDIADTEVPY
+173 DIAGTEVPY
-184 GKLFRKKDI
+184 GRLFRKNDI
-193 DRALASEEPFAIVP
+193 DQALAFEDPFSV
-207 SRDTN
+207 
-212 GHGTALAGIAAGNMV
+212 
-227 PGENFTEPFAIV
+227 V

-282 KQYLRNFYLYPPEA
+282 KQYLRNFYLYPPDA
-296 EAFQENDVMMAI
+296 EVFQENDVMMAI
-308 AFAISQA
+308 AYAISWA
-315 KKLKMP
+315 KKLEMP

-371 GIFSQGREQIVTE
+371 GIFSQGREQVVTE

-394 TIEFWGEPPE
+394 TMEFWGEPPE
-404 IYELSIQSPTGEI
+404 IYGLSIQSPTGEI

-534 RGYTPD
+534 RGYTTD

>member
-1 MLRKEDFEPNMKT
+1 MFGREDFEFDMKT
-14 EDKIPGA
+14 EENEIPGV
-21 QTENPAQSQ
+21 QPENPAQSEH
-30 RFGDFIVKYMQNV
+30 FGDFIVKYMQNV
-43 QDTMELFPGTSFR
+43 ENTMELFPGTTFQ
-56 AINEIFGVLYV
+56 AVNEIFGILYV
-67 PLESMGEIEVTG
+67 PLENTGELEITG

-91 MDMEAAGESGINRLH
+91 MDMEAAGASGITRLH

-113 RGKGTAVAVID
+113 RGKGTAVDVID

-143 YLWDQSIEEEE
+143 YLWDQSLEEE
-154 QNQSG
+154 SDMG
-159 RELEAENGDADNLP
+159 AAK
-173 GDDIADTEVPY
+173 VPY
-184 GKLFRKKDI
+184 GRLFRKRDI
-193 DRALASEEPFAIVP
+193 DLALDSENPFSIVP

-227 PGENFTEPFAIV
+227 Q
-239 PSRDTNGHG
+239 
-248 TALAGI
+248 
-254 AAGNMVPGENFTG
+254 GENFTG

-296 EAFQENDVMMAI
+296 EVFQEDDVMMAI
-308 AFAISQA
+308 AFAIRLA
-315 KKLKMP
+315 KELGVP
-321 LSICL
+321 LSICV

-371 GIFSQGREQIVTE
+371 GIFSQEREKIVTE

-394 TIEFWGEPPE
+394 TMEFWGEPPE

-472 QARNQQNVQF
+472 QGKNKQNVQF
-482 HIWLP
+482 HMWLP

-534 RGYTPD
+534 RGYTPN
-540 GMITPH
+540 GMVTPH

-555 VPLVRGGFGTR
+555 VPLVRGGFGIR

-585 WAIIRDNQ
+585 WAIIRNNQ

-621 WGYGKVDLYHT
+621 WGYGRVDLYHT

>member
-1 MLRKEDFEPNMKT
+1 MLGKEDFEFDMET
-14 EDKIPGA
+14 EENEIPGV
-21 QTENPAQSQ
+21 QPENPAQSEH
-30 RFGDFIVKYMQNV
+30 FGDFIVKYMQNV
-43 QDTMELFPGTSFR
+43 ENTMELFPGTTFQ
-56 AINEIFGVLYV
+56 AINEIFGILYV
-67 PLESMGEIEVTG
+67 PLENTGELEITG

-91 MDMEAAGESGINRLH
+91 MDMEAAGASGITRLH

-143 YLWDQSIEEEE
+143 YLWDQSLEEE
-154 QNQSG
+154 SDMG
-159 RELEAENGDADNLP
+159 AAK
-173 GDDIADTEVPY
+173 VPY
-184 GKLFRKKDI
+184 GRLFRKRDI
-193 DRALASEEPFAIVP
+193 DLALDSENPFSIVP

-227 PGENFTEPFAIV
+227 Q
-239 PSRDTNGHG
+239 
-248 TALAGI
+248 
-254 AAGNMVPGENFTG
+254 GENFTG

-296 EAFQENDVMMAI
+296 EVFQEDDVMMAI
-308 AFAISQA
+308 AFAIRLA
-315 KKLKMP
+315 KELGVP
-321 LSICL
+321 LSICV

-371 GIFSQGREQIVTE
+371 GIFSQEREKIVTE

-394 TIEFWGEPPE
+394 TMEFWGEPPE

-472 QARNQQNVQF
+472 QGKNKQNVQF
-482 HIWLP
+482 HMWLP

-540 GMITPH
+540 GMVTPH

-585 WAIIRDNQ
+585 WAIIRNNQ

-621 WGYGKVDLYHT
+621 WGYGRVDLYHT

>member
-21 QTENPAQSQ
+21 QSENPAQSQ

-43 QDTMELFPGTSFR
+43 KDTMELFPGTSFQ

-67 PLESMGEIEVTG
+67 PLESMGELEVTG

-91 MDMEAAGESGINRLH
+91 MDMEAAGASGITRLH

-124 SGIDYQNEVFR
+124 SGIDYQNAVFR

-143 YLWDQSIEEEE
+143 YLWDQS
-154 QNQSG
+154 
-159 RELEAENGDADNLP
+159 LEDGT
-173 GDDIADTEVPY
+173 DIAGTEVPY
-184 GKLFRKKDI
+184 GRLFRKKDI
-193 DRALASEEPFAIVP
+193 DQALASEDPFSVVP

-212 GHGTALAGIAAGNMV
+212 GHGTAL
-227 PGENFTEPFAIV
+227 
-239 PSRDTNGHG
+239 S
-248 TALAGI
+248 GI

-282 KQYLRNFYLYPPEA
+282 KQYLRNFYLYPPDA
-296 EAFQENDVMMAI
+296 EVFQENDVMMAI
-308 AFAISQA
+308 AYAISWA
-315 KKLKMP
+315 KKLEMP

-371 GIFSQGREQIVTE
+371 GIFSQEREQIVTE

-394 TIEFWGEPPE
+394 TMEFWGEPPE
-404 IYELSIQSPTGEI
+404 IYGLSIQSPTGEI

-472 QARNQQNVQF
+472 QARNGQNVQF
-482 HIWLP
+482 HMWLP

-621 WGYGKVDLYHT
+621 WGYGKVNLYHT